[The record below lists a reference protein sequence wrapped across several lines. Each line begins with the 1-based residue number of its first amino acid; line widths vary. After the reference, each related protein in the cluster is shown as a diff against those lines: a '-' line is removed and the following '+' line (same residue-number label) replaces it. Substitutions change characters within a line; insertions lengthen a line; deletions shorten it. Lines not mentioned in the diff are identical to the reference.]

1 MRAAK
6 WRFSIMGLLEDARN
20 IQRKDPAA
28 RTVLEVILLYPGFH
42 ILVYHRIAHW
52 LFEHKHFFLA
62 RWVSQRG
69 RHKTGIEIHPGAK
82 IGKCL
87 FIDHGMGIVFGETA
101 EIGDNCTIYHGVT
114 LGGTGK
120 DTGKRHPTL
129 GNNVLIGAG
138 TKVLGPV
145 YIGDNAR
152 IGAGSVVL
160 KNLPANC
167 TAVGVP
173 AEVVRINNKA
183 INPADDL
190 DQQDLPDLMAQRL
203 IDLDRRIGQLEKA
216 AQGDIPPRPSRW
228 PPGSAGGKLPTAHSK
243 DPGTFSGPDA
253 QTVPGSCFLLWFR
266 PLPALP
272 LQRAG
277 SGSRGF
283 FRVGH
288 IIDHQSESL
297 TLDLP
302 EGDAHLHITCQNSPR
317 VAKVSERTAV
327 IIVVSRIDDFVG
339 TAAQIEIPTRTVVAL
354 TGGNQKQCSY
364 WLGSSLKPTT
374 SWFLP
379 VAVFRMFLT
388 WSFVSL

>member
-1 MRAAK
+1 
-6 WRFSIMGLLEDARN
+6 MGLLEDARN

-101 EIGDNCTIYHGVT
+101 EIGNNCTIYHGVT

-129 GNNVLIGAG
+129 GDNVLDRAG

-160 KNLPANC
+160 KNLRGELHRRRRPCRSGAH
-167 TAVGVP
+167 
-173 AEVVRINNKA
+173 
-183 INPADDL
+183 
-190 DQQDLPDLMAQRL
+190 QQGHQP
-203 IDLDRRIGQLEKA
+203 RRR
-216 AQGDIPPRPSRW
+216 PRPAGPAGHHGSASHRPRPPHRPAGKGRPGRYSPTAQQW
-228 PPGSAGGKLPTAHSK
+228 PHGSAGGKPPTPIA
-243 DPGTFSGPDA
+243 P
-253 QTVPGSCFLLWFR
+253 QR
-266 PLPALP
+266 P
-272 LQRAG
+272 R
-277 SGSRGF
+277 
-283 FRVGH
+283 H
-288 IIDHQSESL
+288 
-297 TLDLP
+297 
-302 EGDAHLHITCQNSPR
+302 
-317 VAKVSERTAV
+317 
-327 IIVVSRIDDFVG
+327 
-339 TAAQIEIPTRTVVAL
+339 
-354 TGGNQKQCSY
+354 
-364 WLGSSLKPTT
+364 
-374 SWFLP
+374 
-379 VAVFRMFLT
+379 
-388 WSFVSL
+388 